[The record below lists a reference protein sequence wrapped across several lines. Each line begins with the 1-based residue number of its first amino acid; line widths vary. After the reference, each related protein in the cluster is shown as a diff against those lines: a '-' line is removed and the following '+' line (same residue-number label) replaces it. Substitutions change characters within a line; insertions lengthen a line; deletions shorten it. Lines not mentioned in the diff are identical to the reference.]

1 MQIEENSQTLGQ
13 AVALIK
19 STRYFGKEEKEKVGY
34 FKTGE
39 KKSTITLWSLYK
51 KKFRGYSKINQ
62 ANLWNKWYEI
72 DLNLEKEKDNDV
84 TKKKVIINICEMMI
98 ELELIKS
105 FIKNTLD
112 KLIKKVFV
120 KDKEK
125 GEKILQ
131 EAIQK
136 IILAKYVSRAK
147 NTKK

>member
-1 MQIEENSQTLGQ
+1 
-13 AVALIK
+13 
-19 STRYFGKEEKEKVGY
+19 
-34 FKTGE
+34 
-39 KKSTITLWSLYK
+39 
-51 KKFRGYSKINQ
+51 
-62 ANLWNKWYEI
+62 
-72 DLNLEKEKDNDV
+72 
-84 TKKKVIINICEMMI
+84 MMI